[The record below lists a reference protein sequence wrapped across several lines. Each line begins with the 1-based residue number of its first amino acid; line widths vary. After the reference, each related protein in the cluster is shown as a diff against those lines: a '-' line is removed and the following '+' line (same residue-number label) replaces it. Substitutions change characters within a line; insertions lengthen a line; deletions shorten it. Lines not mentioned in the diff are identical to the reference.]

1 MAYLTTE
8 DKKVIREGFE
18 TSTSS
23 SSKNS
28 EGLSSSLI
36 MWIVLGVFL
45 SIILFFLVR
54 ELLKR
59 WNSQK

>member
-8 DKKVIREGFE
+8 DKKVIREGFQST
-18 TSTSS
+18 TST

-28 EGLSSSLI
+28 EGSSTSLI
-36 MWIVLGVFL
+36 MWTVLGVFL